1 MDRFF
6 SFASFLFFLKKEKK
20 GVKFLTVYMSKKNL
34 VEKNFIRP
42 SRFVPAVSS
51 CAPGTG
57 GQVNYFL
64 NAKPKAKI
72 VRRRSASSTSA
83 VCFAKISQAVLN
95 GKFDRQET
103 VYRIS
108 LNRPTENLTENI
120 NRLKPASPS
129 GLIFYL
135 ILLEIFFSTTIRG
148 FGNPLFEIVKRLLK
162 AVKASLVFLNRNPKP
177 RG

>member
-1 MDRFF
+1 
-6 SFASFLFFLKKEKK
+6 
-20 GVKFLTVYMSKKNL
+20 MSKKNL

-129 GLIFYL
+129 GLIFYQ
-135 ILLEIFFSTTIRG
+135 ILLEIFYCGDGKGDSL
-148 FGNPLFEIVKRLLK
+148 NPLLEIEKINIINNSK
-162 AVKASLVFLNRNPKP
+162 FFFICFH
-177 RG
+177 

>member
-1 MDRFF
+1 
-6 SFASFLFFLKKEKK
+6 
-20 GVKFLTVYMSKKNL
+20 MSKKNL

-42 SRFVPAVSS
+42 SRFVPTVSS

-64 NAKPKAKI
+64 NAEPKAEI
-72 VRRRSASSTSA
+72 VCRRSASSTSA

-135 ILLEIFFSTTIRG
+135 ILLEIFFSATIRG
-148 FGNPLFEIVKRLLK
+148 FGNPLFKIVKRLLK
-162 AVKASLVFLNRNPKP
+162 AVKASLFLNRNPKP